1 MVAPL
6 EMFSWS
12 SVLIW
17 NEGRMPNNFLW
28 EAVLGRRSLTST
40 LMGCLASE
48 KDRKGREEF
57 LHLS

>member
-40 LMGCLASE
+40 LIGCLASE
-48 KDRKGREEF
+48 KD
-57 LHLS
+57 